1 MSLDSVSS
9 QDKLLRP
16 PIGSYPPAKRQGCMK
31 ESDTRYQFGM
41 RVLWLILIATSA
53 AVGWVQLTIL
63 VR

>member
-1 MSLDSVSS
+1 MSLDSASS

-16 PIGSYPPAKRQGCMK
+16 SNWLLSSRKRKECMK

-41 RVLWLILIATSA
+41 RVLWLILVAVCA
-53 AVGWVQLTIL
+53 AIGSVLLTIL